1 MEIARKVLQ
10 FDPRRVC
17 LFSNDENGLFEAQT
31 ILGEDRRVEYRL
43 GDVRDGTAVESALE
57 GSDVVFHA
65 AALKHVTY
73 CELNP
78 YEAVYTNVLG
88 TQIAI
93 DRAIKARVSKFV
105 YVSTDKAVNPVGTMG
120 ATKLLGERLTV
131 AASRRN
137 TETKL
142 LCVRFG
148 NVLGSRGSVLRIF
161 ETQVRLGKPMT
172 ITDPEMTRFFILT
185 SEAAGLVLDAAE
197 LSNPGETFVLKMPA
211 VKIGVLAEAS
221 RDFLAERFSKD
232 PATIEMRVTGPKPGE
247 KMHEELLTVAE
258 TLRTREQGKF
268 YVIARDPPPSG
279 LLDRRP
285 PVLVSS
291 SAPLLAKVDVIRIL
305 ELLEREN
312 RMTEESVL

>member
-1 MEIARKVLQ
+1 MEIARTVLQ

-43 GDVRDGTAVESALE
+43 GDIRDGTAVENALE

-78 YEAVYTNVLG
+78 YEAMYTNVLG

-221 RDFLAERFSKD
+221 RDFLARKFSKD

-268 YVIARDPPPSG
+268 YVIARDPLPIG
-279 LLDRRP
+279 LLDGRP

-312 RMTEESVL
+312 RMTEESVP